1 MILLVGA
8 SASGKTEVAK
18 MLAQKYRLKKVVT
31 HTTRP
36 MRASETNGVD
46 YHFVTLDQM
55 KELIARGYFVETT
68 VYNGNMYGTSKPE
81 ITYDK
86 VLIVDPNG
94 YRSFLALK
102 DKRIVT
108 FLLTASE
115 TTRLNRM
122 LYRGDALDEA
132 KKRIANDRKQ
142 FADGQLPKTDFTIDS
157 EKISIEEAADLVY
170 RYYTNKRR

>member
-36 MRASETNGVD
+36 MRPSESNGVD

-55 KELIARGYFVETT
+55 KELIARHYFVETT
-68 VYNGNMYGTSKPE
+68 LYNGNMYGTSKPE
-81 ITYDK
+81 IAYDK

-94 YRSFLALK
+94 YRSFLALR
-102 DKRIVT
+102 DPRIVT

-122 LYRGDALDEA
+122 LYRGDALEEA

-142 FADGQLPKTDFTIDS
+142 FAEGELPKTDFTIDS

-170 RYYTNKRR
+170 RYYTKKRR